1 MALTAR
7 GFGLLSLA
15 VTAVLLPLLR
25 RSEDRRGGDTTLA
38 AVRLELLSWQRYQ
51 VRTAIRALE
60 ARDSARSFAAT
71 LRPGASRPQAGFS
84 GFGAGI
90 DASGVSSGIDQVWGE
105 IAAPDPSAR
114 VGALFMGIVLGSERQ
129 VGTGYSGTFIRLD
142 DGGAVCI
149 AIIPAQAGPSGA
161 LEMRRSSAERGLA
174 PCALIATFGSPGP
187 TLRSWLGPR
196 HWDAAGSMKWLTG
209 RSNYEFGPWQPT
221 RDPVA
226 FLGPLRMPFL
236 SIPGVREIVWSR
248 TPDYAMGASPLRCLD
263 GATAACA
270 AAVIDTSLVASA
282 TPPAPAELS
291 GLPSVMLSS
300 RLDAARPLAGG
311 WLSDLIEAFGRER
324 FARFWTSDA
333 PFEDAFRS
341 AFGEDLGIYQYRW
354 ARARWDDTY
363 GRRHGADI
371 VLGVTLPRTTPLLVV
386 IWSAAALA
394 LAGWRASLRT
404 MEP

>member
-7 GFGLLSLA
+7 GLGLLGLA
-15 VTAVLLPLLR
+15 VAAVLLPLLR
-25 RSEDRRGGDTTLA
+25 RSEDRRDRDTTSA
-38 AVRLELLSWQRYQ
+38 TARLELLSWRRYQ

-60 ARDSARSFAAT
+60 ARDSAGSFAAT
-71 LRPGASRPQAGFS
+71 LRPGAPRPLTGFT
-84 GFGAGI
+84 GFGTDI
-90 DASGVSSGIDQVWGE
+90 DASAASAGIEQIWGA

-114 VGALFMGIVLGSERQ
+114 VGALFMGSVQGPERR
-129 VGTGYSGTFIRLD
+129 VGIGYSGTFIRLD
-142 DGGAVCI
+142 DGGVTCI
-149 AIIPAQAGPSGA
+149 AIIPAQARPSGA

-209 RSNYEFGPWQPT
+209 TRSDREFGPWQPT

-226 FLGPLRMPFL
+226 FLGALGMPFL
-236 SIPGVREIVWSR
+236 STLGVGEIVWSR
-248 TPDYAMGASPLRCLD
+248 TPDYAMGASSLRCLD

-270 AAVIDTSLVASA
+270 AAVIDTSLVASDS
-282 TPPAPAELS
+282 PPAPAELS
-291 GLPSVMLSS
+291 GLPSVMRSR

-311 WLSDLIEAFGRER
+311 WLSDLIEAFGQER

-341 AFGEDLGIYQYRW
+341 AFDEDLGTYQYRW
-354 ARARWDDTY
+354 AREQWDDGY
-363 GRRHGADI
+363 GRERDLA
-371 VLGVTLPRTTPLLVV
+371 LGVTLPRTTPLLVV

-394 LAGWRASLRT
+394 LVGWRASVRT
-404 MEP
+404 MES